1 MYSDKHRAADCLQDI
16 LDNIALIEKFIAGH
30 DQYEIDADELRHA
43 ALERWLERICE
54 AAFRLGQR
62 SSALMPDHPWQRIRG
77 FGNRLRHAY
86 DQIDFDIVWAIL
98 TDELPRLKI
107 DAAEAL
113 ERVQAEDPA

>member
-1 MYSDKHRAADCLQDI
+1 MVSGVAVKERHLQ
-16 LDNIALIEKFIAGH
+16 LHGPH
-30 DQYEIDADELRHA
+30 GHA
-43 ALERWLERICE
+43 ALERICE

-113 ERVQAEDPA
+113 ERVQAKVPA